1 VKIHV
6 NKILVK
12 ERRNVFPLYLL
23 VILMIEVKKCRVQG
37 LKISSNST
45 KTPED
50 YAKRIKE
57 INEYLGELVYAE
69 IQLIDTEKNIEGR
82 DNLLRLTEKHP
93 KVPHAFIR
101 L

>member
-1 VKIHV
+1 
-6 NKILVK
+6 
-12 ERRNVFPLYLL
+12 
-23 VILMIEVKKCRVQG
+23 MIEVKKCREQG

-45 KTPED
+45 KKPED

-57 INEYLGELVYAE
+57 LNEYLGELVFAE
-69 IQLIDTEKNIEGR
+69 IQLSDTEKNIEGR
-82 DNLLRLTEKHP
+82 ESLLRLTENFP